1 MRPFFCT
8 KGEAADPGELALLC
22 KPHLGWPLL
31 PVPAM
36 TTRMVALAVHIK
48 YAVRKA
54 LNMRVTGVPPHKFMQ
69 MAFMEQT
76 FDNTKIKN
84 AIGFHPKIPIAEAVE
99 RICGIYKAEHNLSV
113 SKDTLGA
120 KVQLLKRIAVALFVW
135 VLTVGCWNAATSIR
149 RRRR

>member
-1 MRPFFCT
+1 M
-8 KGEAADPGELALLC
+8 LC

-48 YAVRKA
+48 YAVRKT
-54 LNMRVTGVPPHKFMQ
+54 LNLRVTGVPPHKFMQ
-69 MAFMEQT
+69 MAFIEQT

-84 AIGFHPKIPIAEAVE
+84 AIGFHPKVPIAEAVA
-99 RICGIYKAEHNLSV
+99 RICDIHKAEHNLSV
-113 SKDTLGA
+113 RKDTSAA

-135 VLTVGCWNAATSIR
+135 ILTVGCLNATLSVR